1 MHHLRRDR
9 VPPVLN
15 VHRPKLTEK
24 FVMLPNDLLFDD
36 RLSALARCIVA
47 ELMAR
52 PPGWQTTADRMC
64 DAAIRARGSKAE
76 SRRAFHT
83 AFAEL
88 EKYGYLVRKRTRI
101 PKGELNGGNFVTIL
115 DLYALPQ
122 TGTSWGSTSDDLT
135 SEPFTGEWF
144 TGADSSVSTD
154 TQDGSSTRLG
164 QHSSEFA
171 GAHSGQQ
178 AGGELPDR
186 LQRLYD
192 RADQLSDE
200 QLRRLLLAFEANRKT
215 VFAKARNDALKQL
228 KGKNPGFIKEPD
240 GFREMDLLSFKY
252 GLQHYAID
260 PDKDLPAWLTTL
272 PKPARQAASTSR

>member
-1 MHHLRRDR
+1 MRHLRQGP
-9 VPPVLN
+9 VSPVLN
-15 VHRPKLTEK
+15 IHRPKLIEK

-76 SRRAFHT
+76 SRRAFHA

-88 EKYGYLVRKRTRI
+88 EEHGYLLRRRTRI
-101 PKGELNGGNFVTIL
+101 PKGEPNGGNFITIL

-122 TGTSWGSTSDDLT
+122 TGTSWGSSGDDLI
-135 SEPFTGEWF
+135 SEPFTDESF
-144 TGADSSVSTD
+144 TAAGSSVSTD
-154 TQDGSSTRLG
+154 TQNGSSTRLG
-164 QHSSEFA
+164 QHAAEFA

-178 AGGELPDR
+178 AGSDLPDR

-192 RADQLSDE
+192 RADQLTDE
-200 QLRRLLLAFEANRKT
+200 QLRRLLLAFEDNRKT
-215 VFAKARNDALKQL
+215 VYAKARNDALKQL
-228 KGKNPGFIKEPD
+228 KKSNPRITKEPD
-240 GFREMDLLSFKY
+240 GYRKIDLLSFKY
-252 GLQHYAID
+252 GLQHYGSD

-272 PKPARQAASTSR
+272 PKPRQAA